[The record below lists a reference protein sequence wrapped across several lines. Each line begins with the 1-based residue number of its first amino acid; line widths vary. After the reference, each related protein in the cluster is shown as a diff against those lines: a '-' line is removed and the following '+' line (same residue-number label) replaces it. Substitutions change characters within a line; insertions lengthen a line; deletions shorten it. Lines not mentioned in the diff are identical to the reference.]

1 MFYYYYC
8 FYLLLSSCTCSD
20 NGSPISL
27 DMACKKALS
36 AITCSF
42 MFTNNGNE
50 DYYLMK
56 RKTPLEGIRSPFVTI
71 THEGTAILLYKG
83 IIVYRLPP
91 TKENF
96 VLLKAGGSIS
106 VTVQITDAFS
116 IDTDGLYTVQYSK
129 PLQYLSVNEMNAMSI
144 DQLKES
150 FVSESVQLYLE
161 DTHLLLKPKKEEVKI
176 DYTVHLQDCGSA
188 SFSNG
193 DKNNSLTLD
202 AHKKLCGGIDKA
214 IREIGSND
222 IYQRW
227 FGTYTFTRGST
238 VRSTYTSMKTG
249 LDSRSLTYYND
260 GPDCQPNDAAYT
272 TPSYWT
278 TTVYL
283 CGPYYGLGTYCSGTA
298 DTKERIL
305 AHEWSHALAN
315 RADEEYGV
323 DKCKE
328 LAKNSP
334 ARAMN
339 NADSYSYH
347 YCESQ

>member
-1 MFYYYYC
+1 MKILLIIFSLVT
-8 FYLLLSSCTCSD
+8 YLTCALSDSGT
-20 NGSPISL
+20 PISL
-27 DMACKKALS
+27 EMACKKALS
-36 AITCSF
+36 AVTCSF
-42 MFTNNGNE
+42 NFANNGNE
-50 DYYLMK
+50 DYYLFK
-56 RKTPLEGIRSPFVTI
+56 RNTPLEGIRSPFLTI
-71 THEGTAILLYKG
+71 TREGTLILYEG

-96 VLLKAGGSIS
+96 VLLKAGESIS

-116 IDTDGLYTVQYSK
+116 IDTDGLYTVQYSR
-129 PLQYLSVNEMNAMSI
+129 PLQYLSVNEMSAMSVN
-144 DQLKES
+144 QLRES
-150 FVSESVQLYLE
+150 SVRESVQLYLE

-202 AHKKLCGGIDKA
+202 AHKKLCDGIDKA
-214 IREIGSND
+214 LRRIGSND
-222 IYQRW
+222 IYERW

-238 VRSTYTSMKTG
+238 VRSTYDYMKTG
-249 LDSRSLTYYND
+249 LDTRSLTYYNN
-260 GPDCQPNDAAYT
+260 GPDCKSNEAAYT

-283 CGPYYGLGTYCSGTA
+283 CGPYYGLGTYCSGTG

-328 LAKNSP
+328 LARSSP
-334 ARAMN
+334 DKAIN

>member
-1 MFYYYYC
+1 
-8 FYLLLSSCTCSD
+8 
-20 NGSPISL
+20 
-27 DMACKKALS
+27 MACKKALS
-36 AITCSF
+36 AVTCSF
-42 MFTNNGNE
+42 LFTNNENE
-50 DYYLMK
+50 DLYLMK
-56 RKTPLEGIRSPFVTI
+56 RNTPLEGIRSPFVTI
-71 THEGTAILLYKG
+71 THEDTAILYKG

-116 IDTDGLYTVQYSK
+116 IDTDGLYTVQYSR

-150 FVSESVQLYLE
+150 FVSKSVQLYLE

-193 DKNNSLTLD
+193 DRHNSLTLD
-202 AHKKLCGGIDKA
+202 AHKKLCDGIDKA
-214 IREIGSND
+214 IRRIGPID
-222 IYQRW
+222 IYNRW
-227 FGTYTFTRGST
+227 FGTYTSARGST
-238 VRSTYTSMKTG
+238 VKTSYGYMKTG
-249 LDSRSLTYYND
+249 LKTKSVTYYND

-272 TPSYWT
+272 TPSYWM

-305 AHEWSHALAN
+305 ALEWSHALAF
-315 RADEEYGV
+315 RDDEEHGAN
-323 DKCKE
+323 KCKE

-334 ARAMN
+334 DKAIN
-339 NADSYSYH
+339 NGDSYSYY